1 MLSLNEYNKI
11 INLIKQ
17 KHRKIITNIFL
28 DNNAL
33 LEILNNQKTNIAY
46 NDDYFIIFQ
55 AEQNFK
61 RIYFAFGY
69 EIDFPEIL
77 KNIILTTDNKDN
89 YIFEL
94 VDRDKNIDKVS
105 AIFEKSIFVKFAE
118 LKRLRTNKILLI
130 NFNNNDVKNDV
141 EFKIADES
149 MVNVILELLYNT
161 FNAYVSHLPNREQ
174 LKNLIKSK
182 LVFIAVKNN
191 TIAGVI
197 CLENIGKNGKYLYQI
212 MVDEKFRGQGI
223 SKKLASYAF
232 EKYKNDSLFIS
243 WVESNNAS
251 SIALHH
257 ELGFKEDGLITVVFK
272 NKE

>member
-1 MLSLNEYNKI
+1 MISLNEYNKT

-28 DNNAL
+28 DNNEL
-33 LEILNNQKTNIAY
+33 VEILNNQKTKITF

-61 RIYFAFGY
+61 RVFFCFGF
-69 EIDFPEIL
+69 EVDFPEIL

-94 VDRDKNIDKVS
+94 VDREKNINKIS
-105 AIFEKSIFVKFAE
+105 AIFEKSSFKKFAE

-130 NFNNNDVKNDV
+130 NFNNKDIK
-141 EFKIADES
+141 FKIADES
-149 MVNVILELLYNT
+149 MTDNILELLYDT
-161 FNAYVSHLPNREQ
+161 FDEYVSHLPNRQ
-174 LKNLIKSK
+174 HLLNLIKSK
-182 LVFIAVKNN
+182 LVFLAFKED
-191 TIAGVI
+191 TIVGII
-197 CLENIGKNGKYLYQI
+197 CLENVGNNGKYLYQI
-212 MVDEKFRGQGI
+212 MVDKKFRGQGI
-223 SKKLASYAF
+223 AKKLASYAF

-243 WVESNNAS
+243 WVESNNTS

>member
-1 MLSLNEYNKI
+1 MFSLDEYNKI

-28 DNNAL
+28 DNNEL
-33 LEILNNQKTNIAY
+33 LEILNNQKTKIAF

-61 RIYFAFGY
+61 RIYFAFGF
-69 EIDFPEIL
+69 EVDFPEIL
-77 KNIILTTDNKDN
+77 KNIILTADNKDD

-94 VDRDKNIDKVS
+94 IDRDKNIDNIS

-118 LKRLRTNKILLI
+118 LKRLRTNKISLI
-130 NFNNNDVKNDV
+130 DFNDNDIK
-141 EFKIADES
+141 FQIADES
-149 MVNVILELLYNT
+149 MVDVILALLYNT
-161 FNAYVSHLPNREQ
+161 FDEYVSHLPDREH
-174 LKNLIKSK
+174 LLYLIKNK
-182 LVFIAVKNN
+182 LIFLAFKEGA
-191 TIAGVI
+191 IAGVI
-197 CLENIGKNGKYLYQI
+197 CLEDIGRNGKYLYQI
-212 MVDEKFRGQGI
+212 LVDKKFRRQGI

-243 WVESNNAS
+243 WVESNNTS

>member
-1 MLSLNEYNKI
+1 MFSLNEYNKI

-28 DNNAL
+28 DNNEL
-33 LEILNNQKTNIAY
+33 LEILNNQKTKIAF

-61 RIYFAFGY
+61 RIYFAFGF
-69 EIDFPEIL
+69 EVDFPEIL
-77 KNIILTTDNKDN
+77 KNIILTADNKDD

-94 VDRDKNIDKVS
+94 IDRDKNIDNIL

-118 LKRLRTNKILLI
+118 LKRLRTNKISLI
-130 NFNNNDVKNDV
+130 DFNDNDIK
-141 EFKIADES
+141 FQIADES
-149 MVNVILELLYNT
+149 MVDIILELLYNT
-161 FNAYVSHLPNREQ
+161 FDAYVSHLPYRHQ
-174 LKNLIKSK
+174 LMNLIKSK
-182 LVFIAVKNN
+182 LVFTAVKNN

-212 MVDEKFRGQGI
+212 MVNKKFRGQGI
-223 SKKLASYAF
+223 AKKLASYAF

-243 WVESNNAS
+243 WVECNNVNS
-251 SIALHH
+251 MTLHH
-257 ELGFKEDGLITVVFK
+257 ELGFKEDGLVTVVFK

>member
-17 KHRKIITNIFL
+17 KHRKIIANIFL
-28 DNNAL
+28 DNNEL
-33 LEILNNQKTNIAY
+33 VEILNNQKTNISY

-55 AEQNFK
+55 AEQHFK
-61 RIYFAFGY
+61 RTYFAFGY

-105 AIFEKSIFVKFAE
+105 AIFKKSIFVKFAE

-130 NFNNNDVKNDV
+130 NFNNNDVK
-141 EFKIADES
+141 FKIADES
-149 MVNVILELLYNT
+149 MVDVILELLYNT

-182 LVFIAVKNN
+182 LVFTAVKNN

-197 CLENIGKNGKYLYQI
+197 CLENIGKNGKYLYHI
-212 MVDEKFRGQGI
+212 MVDEKFRRQGI

-272 NKE
+272 NKEWF